1 MLEKVHVCV
10 HIEPPTPAPPPTNR
24 RNAVIKRAAA
34 VIPLVRM
41 VQAEIQQKQV
51 LYREGKMR
59 PEDFESLH
67 R

>member
-1 MLEKVHVCV
+1 MHVYTSN
-10 HIEPPTPAPPPTNR
+10 HRTPPHTQKNNR

>member
-1 MLEKVHVCV
+1 
-10 HIEPPTPAPPPTNR
+10 
-24 RNAVIKRAAA
+24 
-34 VIPLVRM
+34 M

-67 R
+67 RYGDLGGIVEFRDP